1 VINSSKDNIN
11 HAIAAAANDTS
22 AAGSARMVK
31 ALASLA
37 LAAEMAAEIT
47 IQADP
52 RRE

>member
-1 VINSSKDNIN
+1 
-11 HAIAAAANDTS
+11 
-22 AAGSARMVK
+22 MVK

-37 LAAEMAAEIT
+37 LAAEMAAEIS